1 MHSQWTPE
9 GRRILTGST
18 SGEFTAWNGLTFNF
32 ETILQAHDTAIRAL
46 TFNHAGTYIASA
58 DQTGIVKYFQPNM
71 NNLTAW
77 PAHREAVRGLSFSP
91 DDARFATAS
100 DDSTVRVWS
109 FAESREERVLTGHGW
124 DVKCVEWHPTMGL
137 LVSGSKD
144 NLIKFW
150 DPRTGTSLT
159 TLCVPTTKKC
169 SPADIDIVLMA
180 DTSTRIRYRHFRGR
194 RTGTYSRAPRATR
207 PCAYSTSAR

>member
-1 MHSQWTPE
+1 
-9 GRRILTGST
+9 
-18 SGEFTAWNGLTFNF
+18 
-32 ETILQAHDTAIRAL
+32 
-46 TFNHAGTYIASA
+46 
-58 DQTGIVKYFQPNM
+58 M

-150 DPRTGTSLT
+150 DPRTGTALT
-159 TLCVPTTKKC
+159 TLCVFFFSLFSNPRLPNIARRHQHKNTIQALSWAPHGNLLASASRDQTVRVFDIRSMKEWVVLRGHKKEVCCTC
-169 SPADIDIVLMA
+169 SPSLPLP
-180 DTSTRIRYRHFRGR
+180 RY
-194 RTGTYSRAPRATR
+194 
-207 PCAYSTSAR
+207 